1 MTESPSA
8 KELVQTFL
16 SIIRQQRHCGVRT
29 VICTQEPT
37 VSPKLIELSSIIV
50 IHRFTSPEW
59 YKVIQK
65 HVPMDTREVGSSEDG
80 VPSGLCQIASLRT
93 GEAIIFAPSA
103 HLIGEKDMVID
114 TRHRTF
120 RMLIRKRVTWDGGRT
135 VICIR

>member
-8 KELVQTFL
+8 KELVETFL
-16 SIIRQQRHCGVRT
+16 SIIRQQRHFGVRT

-65 HVPMDTREVGSSEDG
+65 HVPMDIREVGSNENGIQSD
-80 VPSGLCQIASLRT
+80 LRQIASLRT

-103 HLIGEKDMVID
+103 YLMGEKDIVLD

-120 RMLIRKRVTWDGGRT
+120 RMLIRRRVTWDGGRT
-135 VICIR
+135 VVCIR

>member
-8 KELVQTFL
+8 KELVETFL
-16 SIIRQQRHCGVRT
+16 SIIQQQRHFGVRT

-50 IHRFTSPEW
+50 IHQFTSPEW

-65 HVPMDTREVGSSEDG
+65 HVPMDIREVGSNKDSIQ
-80 VPSGLCQIASLRT
+80 SSLRQIASLQT
-93 GEAIIFAPSA
+93 GDAIIFAPSA
-103 HLIGEKDMVID
+103 YLMGEKDMVLD

-120 RMLIRKRVTWDGGRT
+120 RMLIRRRVTWDGGQT
-135 VICIR
+135 VVCIR